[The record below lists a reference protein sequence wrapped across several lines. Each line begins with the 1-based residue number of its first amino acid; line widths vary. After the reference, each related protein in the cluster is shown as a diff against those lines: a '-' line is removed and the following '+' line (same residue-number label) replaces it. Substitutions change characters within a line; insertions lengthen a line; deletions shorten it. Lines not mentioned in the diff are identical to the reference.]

1 MALMGGGGGPG
12 GPPPPDQ
19 GGPPGG
25 GDPVDLLQQMLDLYQ
40 QYMKVEPDEEDKAVA
55 ADCFSKIQKLL
66 AKNQAQ
72 ADQAMGTTPV
82 HKFMRKQNALAGP

>member
-1 MALMGGGGGPG
+1 
-12 GPPPPDQ
+12 
-19 GGPPGG
+19 
-25 GDPVDLLQQMLDLYQ
+25 MLDLYQ

-72 ADQAMGTTPV
+72 QDQAMGTTPA